1 MKSTMNSFVEP
12 RREWT
17 APELKKVDLKQI
29 TAPPNIWRLKVQVLS
44 VRVSSV
50 WPSLRTLIARADNWP

>member
-29 TAPPNIWRLKVQVLS
+29 TAHLS
-44 VRVSSV
+44 SSGNDGNGGHTA
-50 WPSLRTLIARADNWP
+50 S